1 MRQRNLRVVIVGF
14 VLIAMAIGFY
24 VFMQSI
30 ASTSTDPVALMQTVG
45 TVTGVVTG
53 LSFVMIIFGLIGK
66 KVKSKKA

>member
-30 ASTSTDPVALMQTVG
+30 ASTSTDPAALMQTVG
-45 TVTGVVTG
+45 MVSGAVTG
-53 LSFVMIIFGLIGK
+53 LSTVMIIFGLIGK